1 MSKGICFMDDR
12 QDLSIKIVNK
22 GDVEQAISALPDAY
36 TVAGLE
42 LFFKIFADSTRIKI
56 LSALLSVELC
66 VHDLCI
72 VLEMKQSTVS
82 QQLRVLRQMRLVKSR
97 QEGKNIFYS
106 LDDIHINEILRMGL
120 EHISEKR

>member
-1 MSKGICFMDDR
+1 MSEKQEKVLNKDGVERAI
-12 QDLSIKIVNK
+12 LS
-22 GDVEQAISALPDAY
+22 LPDAY

-56 LSALLSVELC
+56 LSALLSSELC

-97 QEGKNIFYS
+97 QDGKNIFYT

-120 EHISEKR
+120 EHIGEKR